1 MGISEILDLVG
12 KGIVNNIITAVIV
25 GFGIYWQSGK
35 LSSDNKA
42 EFEKFKND
50 IVKLV
55 NEIIKDKLEEI
66 KSVVN
71 KHDIHFL
78 NDEVKFRDIQV
89 SLQLIQDQNK
99 EQYDYLKLHE
109 KKIGMYE
116 DTESLLKEVRETV
129 RHSLE
134 VLPCDDRKIASE
146 YLYCIAGKVCEM
158 IKNIQATSLQSL
170 TRLEF
175 DAFMANSLRE
185 CQIKYEQLFG
195 SDNLNKY
202 FNKTL
207 PIYQY
212 KEELFD
218 ILDDKTVN
226 NIDRRFRTLTIKWL
240 EELCVNFIR
249 VNYIR

>member
-55 NEIIKDKLEEI
+55 NDIIKDKIEDI

-78 NDEVKFRDIQV
+78 NDEIKFKDIQV
-89 SLQLIQDQNK
+89 SLQLIQEQNK
-99 EQYDYLKLHE
+99 EQYEFLKAHE

-129 RHSLE
+129 KHSLD
-134 VLPCDDRKIASE
+134 VLPDDDRKIASE
-146 YLYCIAGKVCEM
+146 YLYCIANKVCEM
-158 IKNIQATSLQSL
+158 IKNIQSTSLQSL

-175 DAFMANSLRE
+175 DAFMANSLME
-185 CQIKYEQLFG
+185 CKIKYEQLFG

-249 VNYIR
+249 VNYIK